1 MNSISNAVSATLP
14 LTSSPQLQQAVAE
27 RLESKQQAGEVGRE
41 FESLFLSLM
50 LKELRSSL
58 QDGMFQGDGGDVYG
72 GLFDLM
78 MGQSM
83 AASSPLGIGQMI
95 QNYLPPETAAV
106 NGTNLNTQL

>member
-1 MNSISNAVSATLP
+1 MNSISNSVAAALP
-14 LTSSPQLQQAVAE
+14 LAASPQLQQAVAE
-27 RLESKQQAGEVGRE
+27 RVDAKQHAAEVGKE

-83 AASSPLGIGQMI
+83 AASNPLGIGQMI
-95 QNYLPPETAAV
+95 QNYLPAESESAS
-106 NGTNLNTQL
+106 GSKLDTQL

>member
-1 MNSISNAVSATLP
+1 MNSIANSVSAALP
-14 LTSSPQLQQAVAE
+14 LATSPQLQQAVSE
-27 RLESKQQAGEVGRE
+27 RLDSREQAAEVGKE

-83 AASSPLGIGQMI
+83 AASNPLGIGQMI
-95 QNYLPPETAAV
+95 QNYLPAESAAAS
-106 NGTNLNTQL
+106 GSTLNAQL

>member
-1 MNSISNAVSATLP
+1 MNSISNAVSANLP
-14 LTSSPQLQQAVAE
+14 LATSPQLQQAVTE
-27 RLESKQQAGEVGRE
+27 RLDSKQQAAEVGQE

-83 AASSPLGIGQMI
+83 ATSNPLGIGQMI
-95 QNYLPPETAAV
+95 QNYLPAEMSAPSGSA
-106 NGTNLNTQL
+106 LNAEL

>member
-1 MNSISNAVSATLP
+1 MNSITNAVSATLP
-14 LTSSPQLQQAVAE
+14 LAASPQLQQAVNQQ
-27 RLESKQQAGEVGRE
+27 LDSKQHAAEVGKE

-78 MGQSM
+78 MGQSL
-83 AASSPLGIGQMI
+83 ATSNPLGIGQMI
-95 QNYLPPETAAV
+95 QNYLPAESTAES
-106 NGTNLNTQL
+106 GSKLNAQL